1 MPAEANG
8 RDAADAI
15 AALLLKLRARDLV
28 GGEEEEVLRT
38 SVSDIRE
45 HPEGRALVRTG
56 TTLSVSILLVDGIVC
71 RYKDLADGQRQIME
85 LHVAGDFVDLH
96 GFLLKQLDHNV
107 GAMTPVRVALVS
119 HDALRGITETHPHLG
134 RMLWFSTLLDAA
146 IHREKILSIG
156 RRSALARIAHIF
168 CELLVRLRIVG
179 LADDRGY
186 ALPLT
191 QADLA
196 DVTGLTSVHVNRML
210 KKLRDENLLTFR
222 GGRVTIA
229 DWERLQRVA
238 EFDPTYLHLER
249 RPR

>member
-1 MPAEANG
+1 MQAKMSDA
-8 RDAADAI
+8 DAARAI
-15 AALLLKLRARDLV
+15 QALLLKLRARDLV
-28 GGEEEEVLRT
+28 GEEEEQVLRA
-38 SVSDIRE
+38 SVAE
-45 HPEGRALVRTG
+45 LHFFPAGRTIVRSGTALSAST
-56 TTLSVSILLVDGIVC
+56 LLVDGIVC
-71 RYKDLADGQRQIME
+71 RYKDLSDGQRQIME

-96 GFLLKQLDHNV
+96 GFLLKRLDHNV
-107 GAMTPVRVALVS
+107 GAMSPVTIASVP

-168 CELLVRLRIVG
+168 CELFVRLRIVG
-179 LADDRGY
+179 LAGESGY

-191 QADLA
+191 QADLG

-210 KKLRDENLLTFR
+210 KKLRDDNLLTFR
-222 GGRVTIA
+222 GGTVTIG

-238 EFDPTYLHLER
+238 QFDPTYLHLER